1 MFKSYIWGLPLHTS
15 LVMMSSGLI
24 TFPTDF
30 DILAPSPS
38 RTNPWVITALKRAQ
52 GGLVEPA
59 AHIQVQRQAET
70 LQGVLCATWYYCTV
84 LIYRYCTLYILCTH
98 CTVYTVFIQ
107 YRYCCTVYVYI
118 TSTHE
123 FPYAG
128 AGGIFSYTYTTLQIA
143 NFLLQF
149 WTNIARPSRIM
160 ELHLATAQGGF
171 FYKILPLLRRAAAL
185 LHFRPQAS
193 KNGVFT

>member
-1 MFKSYIWGLPLHTS
+1 MFKSYVWGLPLHTS

-118 TSTHE
+118 TSIHE

-128 AGGIFSYTYTTLQIA
+128 AGGIFFIYVHHLANCQFSPSILDKHCQTLQDYGA
-143 NFLLQF
+143 SLGNCPRGLLLQNF
-149 WTNIARPSRIM
+149 
-160 ELHLATAQGGF
+160 ATAEKSSTSNQVW
-171 FYKILPLLRRAAAL
+171 LPE
-185 LHFRPQAS
+185 
-193 KNGVFT
+193 